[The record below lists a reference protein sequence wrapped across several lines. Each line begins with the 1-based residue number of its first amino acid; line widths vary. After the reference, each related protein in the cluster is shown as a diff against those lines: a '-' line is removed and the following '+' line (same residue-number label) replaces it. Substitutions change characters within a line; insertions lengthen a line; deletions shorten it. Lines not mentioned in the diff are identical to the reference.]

1 MLERISIGSI
11 LNIRSLLGS
20 QIVNNVTLLTR
31 MAEVEKILND
41 RRLDLTPPTSDSK
54 DPEPLSP
61 SELLLKL
68 LGPNVCLHPWEPS
81 NADIYGSKRW
91 KQAQVQSSRQNF
103 RNVWFKNTCHRFML
117 DKSGPAC
124 VGTWGLETLFLGLMR
139 ILLLD
144 VGLRQS
150 YMKFFLIAKK

>member
-1 MLERISIGSI
+1 MLERIIIGSI

-41 RRLDLTPPTSDSK
+41 RRLTPPTSDSK

-61 SELLLKL
+61 SKLLLKL
-68 LGPNVCLHPWEPS
+68 LRQNVFLHPWEPS

-91 KQAQVQSSRQNF
+91 KQAPVRSSRHIF
-103 RNVWFKNTCHRFML
+103 ETFDSRIPANVFC
-117 DKSGPAC
+117 
-124 VGTWGLETLFLGLMR
+124 
-139 ILLLD
+139 
-144 VGLRQS
+144 
-150 YMKFFLIAKK
+150 